1 VDAGLSSAGAQRRL
15 AALAA
20 LAAVVAMAV
29 LAVVA
34 LFGEPSGLVVALV
47 LLAIAAG
54 AAWLAVTNRGVLR
67 VLAMAAVLAAVVA
80 LVAIASVMGGGT
92 GGILALVAIAAL
104 LGGFGAAARYAVGP
118 PARPGSAVGPAHQGV
133 LIVNPKSGGR
143 KTERFHLVEEAEQ
156 RGIRT
161 VGLTRGADLR
171 ALFAA
176 RRDPRRDAQPVL
188 LGPGSRPR

>member
-80 LVAIASVMGGGT
+80 IALVLGGGT
-92 GGILALVAIAAL
+92 SGILALVAIAAL

-176 RRDPRRDAQPVL
+176 RRDPRRDAQPVR